1 MTTPRQFLS
10 FETVSLLVAF
20 AILASAGMVTV
31 RTEAYRRDAGALL
44 RHTLS
49 VENTLLRLD
58 GAIRRAESEERGY
71 LITRDPAYASQKGE
85 FSNLGADMTELA
97 DVVSDNPEQAARVE
111 KLRPLLQE
119 RLELLQRKFELMKD
133 GRFDEAAEIV
143 RNGRGKALMDQIDSL
158 INEMI
163 SREEILY
170 SIRDERMTQASNS
183 LETAISAM
191 IALLVSVAAFAVYM
205 AHRQFH
211 ALRKSGNSLRL
222 AYNELIEES
231 TKRSAVETQL
241 RQSQKLEALG
251 QLAGGIAHDFNNMLG
266 VIVASLNIMRRKL
279 ARNEDGVDQLIT
291 SAMDGADRAAGLVRR
306 LLAFS
311 RIQPLN
317 PTPLDVN
324 DLVAGMS
331 AILHRTLGARVDLAT
346 VLGDDLWP
354 VKVDPNELESAIV
367 NLAVNARDAMPE
379 GGRLTIETGDAELDA
394 AYCADNPDAR
404 PGDYVAICVSDTG
417 HGMSQ
422 ETLSKAFDPFFTTKP
437 IGKGTG
443 LGLSQVHGF
452 VRQSGGHIKIYS
464 ELGHGA
470 SVKLYLPRHVEEGA
484 EAPSPPSPLKPD
496 EFPRGKPEEVVLL
509 VEDDD
514 TARRVTAQGVREL
527 GYTVIEAA
535 SGKEAI
541 GIIRDRADIALMI
554 TDVIMPEMDGARLAR
569 EAVFRRHSL
578 HVLFITGYSKHAV
591 VRNGMLDPDVN
602 LLTKPF
608 TLVQLARKIREALV
622 ARADLSRG
630 KS

>member
-1 MTTPRQFLS
+1 MATPRQFLS
-10 FETVSLLVAF
+10 FETVSLIVAF

-31 RTEAYRRDAGALL
+31 RTEAYRREAGVLL

-71 LITRDPAYASQKGE
+71 LITRDPSY
-85 FSNLGADMTELA
+85 FSLKNGLSSFGAEMTELA
-97 DVVSDNPEQAARVE
+97 DLVSDNPQQVARVE
-111 KLRPLLQE
+111 KLRPLLRE
-119 RLELLQRKFELMKD
+119 RLDLLQRKFEMMTD
-133 GRFDEAAEIV
+133 GRFEEAADVV
-143 RNGRGKALMDQIDSL
+143 RNGRGKALMDQIDAL
-158 INEMI
+158 IREMI
-163 SREEILY
+163 DGEKELY
-170 SIRDERMTQASNS
+170 SLRDARMNEASNS
-183 LETAISAM
+183 LQTAISVM
-191 IALLVSVAAFAVYM
+191 IVLLGCVATFAVFM

-211 ALRKSGNSLRL
+211 ALRKSSTSLQL

-231 TKRSAVETQL
+231 TRRSAVEAQL

-279 ARNEDGVDQLIT
+279 ARHEDGVDPLIT

-324 DLVAGMS
+324 DLVSGMS
-331 AILHRTLGARVDLAT
+331 AILHRTLGSRVELST
-346 VLGDDLWP
+346 ILGGDLWP
-354 VKVDPNELESAIV
+354 TKVDPNELESAIV

-379 GGRLTIETGDAELDA
+379 GGRLTIETGNAELDA

-404 PGDYVAICVSDTG
+404 PGDYVVVCVSDTG

-422 ETLSKAFDPFFTTKP
+422 ETLTKAFDPFFTTKP

-464 ELGHGA
+464 EINHGA
-470 SVKLYLPRHVEEGA
+470 AVKLYLPRYVDES
-484 EAPSPPSPLKPD
+484 EAPPPPPPPKQDDFL
-496 EFPRGKPEEVVLL
+496 RGRPEDVVLI

-527 GYTVIEAA
+527 GYTVVEAA

-541 GIIRDRADIALMI
+541 RIIRDRADIALMI

-569 EAVFRRHSL
+569 EAVFRRHAL

-591 VRNGMLDPDVN
+591 VRNGILDPDVN

-608 TLVQLARKIREALV
+608 TLVQLARKISEALV
-622 ARADLSRG
+622 ARADLSKG

>member
-1 MTTPRQFLS
+1 MATPRQFLS
-10 FETVSLLVAF
+10 FETVSLIVAF

-31 RTEAYRRDAGALL
+31 RTEDYRREAGALL
-44 RHTLS
+44 RHTLN

-71 LITRDPAYASQKGE
+71 LITRDRAYLGQKDGLSHVPAQV
-85 FSNLGADMTELA
+85 TELA
-97 DVVSDNPEQAARVE
+97 ELVSDNPEQVARVE
-111 KLRPLLQE
+111 KLEPLLRE
-119 RLELLQRKFELMKD
+119 RIDILQRKVELMTT
-133 GRFDEAAEIV
+133 GRFEEAAEIV
-143 RNGRGKALMDQIDSL
+143 RNERGKALMDQIDAIIS
-158 INEMI
+158 EMI
-163 SREEILY
+163 SREEQLY
-170 SIRDERMTQASNS
+170 SLRDERMAEASRS
-183 LETAISAM
+183 LQTAISVM
-191 IALLVSVAAFAVYM
+191 IVLLGCVGTFAVFM

-211 ALRKSGNSLRL
+211 ALRKSSNSLRL

-231 TKRSAVETQL
+231 TKRSAVEAQL

-279 ARNEDGVDQLIT
+279 ARHEDGIDQLIT

-317 PTPLDVN
+317 PTPLDAN
-324 DLVAGMS
+324 DLVSGMS
-331 AILHRTLGARVDLAT
+331 TILHRTLGSRIELT
-346 VLGDDLWP
+346 NVLGEDLWP
-354 VKVDPNELESAIV
+354 IKVDPNELESAIV

-379 GGRLTIETGDAELDA
+379 GGRLTIETGNAELDA
-394 AYCADNPDAR
+394 AYCAENPDAR
-404 PGDYVAICVSDTG
+404 PGEYIVICVSDTG
-417 HGMSQ
+417 QGMTP
-422 ETLSKAFDPFFTTKP
+422 ETLAKAFDPFFTTKP

-470 SVKLYLPRHVEEGA
+470 AVKLYLPRYVAENEECPPP
-484 EAPSPPSPLKPD
+484 APAPKPD

-535 SGKEAI
+535 NGKEAI
-541 GIIRDRADIALMI
+541 QIIRDHADITLLL
-554 TDVIMPEMDGARLAR
+554 TDVIMPGMDGARLAR

-578 HVLFITGYSKHAV
+578 HVLFISGYSKHAI

-608 TLVQLARKIREALV
+608 TLLQLAKKIREALD
-622 ARADLSRG
+622 ARADLPKG